1 MPDVAGGPALDF
13 EYFLLFGIEVGDNFA
28 LIKFLD
34 YYNLLITSS
43 EVIKIISPL
52 VYNLSYG

>member
-1 MPDVAGGPALDF
+1 MPNVALDF
-13 EYFLLFGIEVGDNFA
+13 EYFMHSGIEVWDNFA
-28 LIKFLD
+28 RIQFLD
-34 YYNLLITSS
+34 CYNLLITSS